1 MSNTSTPVRTGSAF
15 DLGVAALAAGSV
27 AFLAF
32 AMPEDLFS
40 SLIAATHLPD
50 VVAAAAPPLGMK
62 ARYAV
67 MAAVALA
74 TFLPIWALMRA
85 LDRAPAAAR
94 PVRKV
99 PEPDAPRVRRAD
111 AHPDA
116 PARRPLLA
124 GADLGEPELDV
135 YELDH
140 TAEPDIAE
148 ADEPVAWE
156 PVAAPEPQP
165 VHYSEPVDP
174 TPVAEPASR
183 LPRFLDAE
191 VAPEPARDPVVPA
204 SHKKPFEGLAARLP
218 QAPEPRGDDG
228 GDESINHLMQRLE
241 RGLADRE
248 EPKAADPELPA
259 ALHAAS
265 ENPDAALSSEG
276 VRHRLRSA
284 ISDLNQLAN
293 RG

>member
-40 SLIAATHLPD
+40 ALIAASHLPD
-50 VVAAAAPPLGMK
+50 VLAAAAPPLGMK
-62 ARYAV
+62 ARYAA

-74 TFLPIWALMRA
+74 TFLPVWALMRA

-94 PVRKV
+94 PVKKV
-99 PEPDAPRVRRAD
+99 PEADAPRVRRAD

-140 TAEPDIAE
+140 AAEPDMAE
-148 ADEPVAWE
+148 ADAPVAWQ
-156 PVAAPEPQP
+156 PVAAPEP
-165 VHYSEPVDP
+165 VEDSEPVAP
-174 TPVAEPASR
+174 TPVDEPASR

-191 VAPEPARDPVVPA
+191 VAPEPVRDPVVPA
-204 SHKKPFEGLAARLP
+204 SQKKPFDGLAARLP
-218 QAPEPRGDDG
+218 QAPEPRGEHG
-228 GDESINHLMQRLE
+228 GEESINHLMQRLE

-248 EPKAADPELPA
+248 EPKAAEPELPP